1 MEFLTAKFDSARNV
15 VTPAA
20 LFNREWAKR
29 KRGIRRGAAG
39 IMKRRSATMLFPRMR
54 RISFIP
60 DKKHVL
66 GKI

>member
-39 IMKRRSATMLFPRMR
+39 IMKRR
-54 RISFIP
+54 ISFIP

-66 GKI
+66 LKFDRVF